1 MRVRFNFTIGHISR
15 MEVSGPME
23 VFAGGDM
30 LRPGQ
35 IQAIGIG
42 YSGEYL
48 VRIGVLGDGNCLLH
62 SILHA
67 ISAEYR
73 AAADAERKQMAKA
86 FRAELRLKVRRLIEV
101 AFEVNSFC
109 RDKAAAD
116 PTYKDRVLAAVAEV
130 ERASMSPHNPYHGG
144 PGDLYDNRVFY
155 KCGATKI
162 HKDCAILIVLKAL
175 QFPLMNEIADVIQGE
190 EIAIELGPVIA
201 KALPDMLGGPAH
213 NMLILNSRV
222 KLADN
227 NASSIGAFD
236 DGPTILIYYLGGGGQ
251 NLESGGVTIDG
262 HYEAV
267 AEGEMTIVEAPT
279 YTQKSAKGTR
289 RKARSDPKTLATFE
303 GHFVFDG
310 AILRAAYAHQFAELF
325 F

>member
-1 MRVRFNFTIGHISR
+1 MDMTGR
-15 MEVSGPME
+15 PME
-23 VFAGGDM
+23 VVEGDDM

-35 IQAIGIG
+35 IQAIGPG
-42 YSGEYL
+42 YSGEHL

-73 AAADAERKQMAKA
+73 AAADAERKEMAKG

-109 RDKAAAD
+109 RDKAAD

-201 KALPDMLGGPAH
+201 KALPDILGGPAH
-213 NMLILNSRV
+213 NMLVLNSRET
-222 KLADN
+222 LSDN
-227 NASSIGAFD
+227 NASSIAAFD

-267 AEGEMTIVEAPT
+267 AEGEMTIVEAPA
-279 YTQKSAKGTR
+279 YTQKTAKGTR
-289 RKARSDPKTLATFE
+289 RKARSDPKQMATFE

-310 AILRAAYAHQFAELF
+310 AILRAEYEEQIATF
-325 F
+325 FSL

>member
-1 MRVRFNFTIGHISR
+1 
-15 MEVSGPME
+15 MEVVKGD
-23 VFAGGDM
+23 DM

-42 YSGEYL
+42 YGGEHL

-73 AAADAERKQMAKA
+73 AAADSDRKQLAKA

-130 ERASMSPHNPYHGG
+130 ERASMSPINPYHGG

-201 KALPDMLGGPAH
+201 KALPDVLGGPAH
-213 NMLILNSRV
+213 NMLVLNSPV

-227 NASSIGAFD
+227 NASSIAAFD

-251 NLESGGVTIDG
+251 NLGNGGVTIDG
-262 HYEAV
+262 HYEAM
-267 AEGEMTIVEAPT
+267 AEGEMTIVEAEPT
-279 YTQKSAKGTR
+279 YTKKSAKGTR
-289 RKARSDPKTLATFE
+289 RRSRSEPKLMATFE
-303 GHFVFDG
+303 GHFIFDG
-310 AILRAAYAHQFAELF
+310 AILRARYADQFAELF